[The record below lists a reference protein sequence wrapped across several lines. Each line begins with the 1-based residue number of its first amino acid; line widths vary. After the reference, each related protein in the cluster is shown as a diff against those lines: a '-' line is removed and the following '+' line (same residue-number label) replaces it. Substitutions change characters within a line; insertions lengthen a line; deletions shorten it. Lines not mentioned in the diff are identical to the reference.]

1 MSQLAAPGAKKP
13 MSIGRIAF
21 ASLVGT
27 TIEWYDFFIYGT
39 AAALVFSHAFF
50 PNVDPTAGT
59 LASFATF
66 AVGFIARPV
75 GGFLG
80 GHFGDKIGRKVMLVA
95 TLLITGIAT
104 FLIGLLPT
112 YEQIGIAAPLLLVI
126 LRFFQGLGVGGE
138 WGGAVLIAV
147 EHAPADKR
155 GFYGSLPQL
164 GVAAG
169 LSLGTIMFAIVGTL
183 PDDAFQAWGWRI
195 PFLISALL
203 VGVGLV
209 IRARIDETPV
219 FKEMQAKKTVQRLPI
234 LDAIK
239 QYPVRIVQ
247 ATMVSFVAILIFFIV
262 TVFTLSYATNKLGVS
277 RNTILIAIVV
287 VAIGEFITLPAWSAL
302 SDRIGRRPVF
312 LIGAGFTALFAFPYF
327 WLIDTGNT
335 VAIFVAF
342 LAIWLVGHAA
352 SYGVSAAFLM
362 EMFPAEMRYSAA
374 SVSYQLSSI
383 IAGGFTPM
391 ITTALLA
398 WSGDKS
404 WSVGLYLFAGAMIS
418 VIGGLLAIE
427 TRKRA
432 DRSPGHARD
441 LTSTSTV

>member
-1 MSQLAAPGAKKP
+1 MSHTAAPGAQKP
-13 MSIGRIAF
+13 MTIGKIAF

-50 PNVDPTAGT
+50 PNFDQTAGT
-59 LASFATF
+59 LAAFATF

-112 YEQIGIAAPLLLVI
+112 YEQIGLAAPVLLVI

-138 WGGAVLIAV
+138 WGGAVLIAM
-147 EHAPADKR
+147 EHAPAEKR
-155 GFYGSLPQL
+155 GFYSSLPQL

-169 LSLGTIMFAIVGTL
+169 LSLGTIIFAVVGML
-183 PDDAFQAWGWRI
+183 PNEAFQAWGWRI

-203 VGVGLV
+203 VVVGLV

-219 FKEMQAKKTVQRLPI
+219 FKEMKAKDTVQRLPI
-234 LDAIK
+234 LEAFK
-239 QYPVRIVQ
+239 RYPARIVQ
-247 ATMVSFVAILIFFIV
+247 AAMISFVAILIFFIV
-262 TVFTLSYATNKLGVS
+262 TVFTLSYATDKLGVS
-277 RNTILIAIVV
+277 RSTILIAIVV
-287 VAIGEFITLPAWSAL
+287 VTIGEFITLPAWSAL

-312 LIGAGFTALFAFPYF
+312 LIGAGFTAAFAFPYF
-327 WLIDTGNT
+327 WLVDTGNT
-335 VAIFVAF
+335 VAIFIAF

-352 SYGVSAAFLM
+352 SYGVSASFLM

-383 IAGGFTPM
+383 VAGGFTPM
-391 ITTALLA
+391 IATALLA

-404 WSVGLYLFAGAMIS
+404 WSVGLYLFAGAMVA
-418 VIGGLLAIE
+418 VIGGLLAKE
-427 TRKRA
+427 TRKRPVHPLDKA
-432 DRSPGHARD
+432 ET
-441 LTSTSTV
+441 LTSTNTP